1 MIPRRGL
8 DLARNTVQSSAS
20 CSPPWQKGK
29 GDPKAQRLTA
39 ATFDSVRAQRRGIAR
54 ASCDGTRAGIRLT
67 GLLLPPILP
76 WHAVSMPVP

>member
-8 DLARNTVQSSAS
+8 DFARKTVQSSAS

-54 ASCDGTRAGIRLT
+54 ASRDCT
-67 GLLLPPILP
+67 GA
-76 WHAVSMPVP
+76 AVPAFA